1 MHEIYGVDEI
11 LFFYGIKNG
20 LKGYRA
26 MFIEIGEFLNLRLK
40 QMGIQHLFGVPGDF
54 NLSYLEQVEAD
65 AQLEFIGN
73 CNELNAAYAAD
84 GYARINGFAAL
95 ATTYGVGD
103 LSAINGIAG
112 AYAENVPM
120 VHISGIPP
128 LHVVQK
134 GILVHHTLVDGNYDN
149 IMNCMKEFTVAQT
162 RLTPANAAFEI
173 DRVLRQC
180 FLERRPVH
188 IQLASD
194 ITHVKIEVDER
205 PLDLS
210 YPSVEPDLLSSVVDQ
225 LCGILAKAKS
235 PALLIDNEAA
245 VFGVT
250 SLLHDLSNKCSI
262 PFAGMNTAKNIMD
275 EGSPRYIGT
284 YVGGASQPHVKNVIE
299 QSDCLIGVGVRFTD
313 VGSAVFTHQIATENY
328 IEIKPYGLNIFGQD
342 VPGIEIGQLLVELNK
357 KVAARK
363 TPHNIVTQCSTQ
375 KKPEVNE
382 QQKLSQELLWNAIAG
397 FFKDDDVIIG
407 EVGTSNSALSAL
419 KLPATAKYISQP
431 LWGSIGYTLPA
442 LLGSLLAAPERRQIL
457 FIGDGSFQL
466 TVQELSTIIR
476 HGLKPIIFLLNN
488 GGYTIERLIMGENAA
503 YNDIQN
509 WNYAQIPAV
518 FNGSKAYQSHVVET
532 VGQLQQVLDN
542 VQQQDGLTFV
552 ELKLPAMDAPLS
564 LKKFANVIARFDYGD
579 RGYEILTQRSN
590 TLECKNVSSF

>member
-1 MHEIYGVDEI
+1 
-11 LFFYGIKNG
+11 
-20 LKGYRA
+20 
-26 MFIEIGEFLNLRLK
+26 MFIEIGDFLNLRLK
-40 QMGIQHLFGVPGDF
+40 QMGILHLFGVPGDF

-65 AQLEFIGN
+65 SQLEFIGN

-95 ATTYGVGD
+95 TTTYGVGD

-112 AYAENVPM
+112 AYAENVPV

-134 GILVHHTLVDGNYDN
+134 GTLVHHTLVDGNYDN

-180 FLERRPVH
+180 FLDRRPVH
-188 IQLASD
+188 IQLPSD
-194 ITHVKIEVDER
+194 ITHVKIEVTDR

-210 YPSVEPDLLSSVVDQ
+210 YPAVEPELLQSAVAK
-225 LCGILAKAKS
+225 LCEVIGSAKN
-235 PALLIDNEAA
+235 PALLIDNEAS

-250 SLLHDLSNKCSI
+250 SLLNDLSQKCSI
-262 PFAGMNTAKNIMD
+262 PFASMLTAKNIMD
-275 EGSPRYIGT
+275 EGSPRYVGT
-284 YVGGASQPHVKNVIE
+284 YVGGASQPNVRSTIE
-299 QSDCLIGVGVRFTD
+299 QSDCLIGVGVRFSD
-313 VGSAVFTHQIATENY
+313 VGTGVFTHQIATENY
-328 IEIKPYGLNIFGQD
+328 IEIKPYALTIFGQD
-342 VPGIEIGQLLVELNK
+342 YPGIEIGQLLVELNK
-357 KVAARK
+357 KVAPRK
-363 TPHNIVTQCSTQ
+363 LI
-375 KKPEVNE
+375 KPILEKQQPQVIDVPE
-382 QQKLSQELLWNAIAG
+382 QQKLSQDILWNAVAD
-397 FFKDDDVIIG
+397 FLKEDDVIIG
-407 EVGTSNSALSAL
+407 EVGTSNSALAGL
-419 KLPATAKYISQP
+419 KLPATAKYIAQP

-509 WNYAQIPAV
+509 WHYTEIPGV
-518 FNGSKAYQSHVVET
+518 FNGKHQYKSCVVET
-532 VGQLQQVLDN
+532 AGQLKQTLDMMH
-542 VQQQDGLTFV
+542 QFDGLTFI

-564 LKKFANVIARFDYGD
+564 LKKFASVIARFDYGD
-579 RGYEILTQRSN
+579 RGYEILKQRSQ
-590 TLECKNVSSF
+590 KIPYQKVISF

>member
-65 AQLEFIGN
+65 AQLKFIGN

-275 EGSPRYIGT
+275 EGSPHYIGT

-407 EVGTSNSALSAL
+407 EVGTSNSALSGL

>member
-134 GILVHHTLVDGNYDN
+134 GILVHHTLIDGNYDN

-275 EGSPRYIGT
+275 EGSPHYIGT

-407 EVGTSNSALSAL
+407 EVGTSNSALSGL

-476 HGLKPIIFLLNN
+476 HELKPIIFLLNN

-532 VGQLQQVLDN
+532 IGQLKQVLDN
-542 VQQQDGLTFV
+542 VQQLDGLTFV

-579 RGYEILTQRSN
+579 RGYEILTQRSQSI
-590 TLECKNVSSF
+590 ECKNASSF

>member
-134 GILVHHTLVDGNYDN
+134 GILVHHTLIDGNYDN

-275 EGSPRYIGT
+275 EGSPHYIGT

-407 EVGTSNSALSAL
+407 EVGTSNSALSGL

>member
-1 MHEIYGVDEI
+1 
-11 LFFYGIKNG
+11 
-20 LKGYRA
+20 
-26 MFIEIGEFLNLRLK
+26 MFMEIGEFLNLRLK

-65 AQLEFIGN
+65 TQLEFIGN

-162 RLTPANAAFEI
+162 RLTPANAASEI

-180 FLERRPVH
+180 FIERRPVH

-194 ITHVKIEVDER
+194 ITHVKIEVDTR
-205 PLDLS
+205 PLELG
-210 YPSVEPDLLSSVVDQ
+210 YPAIEPELLHSVVDQ

-235 PALLIDNEAA
+235 PALLVDNEAA

-250 SLLHDLSNKCSI
+250 SLLHDLSLKCSM
-262 PFAGMNTAKNIMD
+262 PFASMNTAKNIMD

-313 VGSAVFTHQIATENY
+313 VGSAVFTQQIATENY

-342 VPGIEIGQLLVELNK
+342 IPGIAIGQLLAELHK
-357 KVAARK
+357 KVAPRK
-363 TPHNIVTQCSTQ
+363 APQPVLNHQPVQAI
-375 KKPEVNE
+375 EVPE
-382 QQKLSQELLWNAIAG
+382 QQKLSQELLWNAIVG
-397 FFKDDDVIIG
+397 FFKEDDVIIG
-407 EVGTSNSALSAL
+407 EVGTSNSALSGL
-419 KLPATAKYISQP
+419 KLPATAKYIAQP

-476 HGLKPIIFLLNN
+476 HELKPIIFLLNN

-532 VGQLQQVLDN
+532 IGQLKQVLDN
-542 VQQQDGLTFV
+542 VQQLDGLTFV
-552 ELKLPAMDAPLS
+552 ELKLPAMDAPMS

-579 RGYEILTQRSN
+579 RGYEILTQRSQAI
-590 TLECKNVSSF
+590 ECKNASSF

>member
-1 MHEIYGVDEI
+1 
-11 LFFYGIKNG
+11 
-20 LKGYRA
+20 
-26 MFIEIGEFLNLRLK
+26 MFIEIGDFLNLRLK
-40 QMGIQHLFGVPGDF
+40 QMGILHLFGVPGDF

-65 AQLEFIGN
+65 SQLEFIGN

-95 ATTYGVGD
+95 TTTYGVGD

-112 AYAENVPM
+112 AYAENVPV

-134 GILVHHTLVDGNYDN
+134 GTLVHHTLVDGNYDN

-180 FLERRPVH
+180 FLDRRPVH
-188 IQLASD
+188 IQLPSD
-194 ITHVKIEVDER
+194 ITHVKIEVTDR

-210 YPSVEPDLLSSVVDQ
+210 YPAVEPELLQSAVAK
-225 LCGILAKAKS
+225 LCEVIGSAKN
-235 PALLIDNEAA
+235 PALLIDNEAS

-250 SLLHDLSNKCSI
+250 SLLNDLSQKCSI
-262 PFAGMNTAKNIMD
+262 PFASMLTAKNIMD
-275 EGSPRYIGT
+275 EGSPRYVGT
-284 YVGGASQPHVKNVIE
+284 YVGGASQPNVRSTIE
-299 QSDCLIGVGVRFTD
+299 QSDCLIGVGVRFSD
-313 VGSAVFTHQIATENY
+313 VGTGVFTHQIATENY
-328 IEIKPYGLNIFGQD
+328 IEIKPYALTIFGQD
-342 VPGIEIGQLLVELNK
+342 YPGIEIGQLLVELNK
-357 KVAARK
+357 KVAPRK
-363 TPHNIVTQCSTQ
+363 LI
-375 KKPEVNE
+375 KPILEKQQPQVIDVPE
-382 QQKLSQELLWNAIAG
+382 QQKLSQDILWSAVADFI
-397 FFKDDDVIIG
+397 KEDDVIIG
-407 EVGTSNSALSAL
+407 EVGTSNSALAGL
-419 KLPATAKYISQP
+419 KLPATAKYIAQP

-509 WNYAQIPAV
+509 WHYTEIPGV
-518 FNGSKAYQSHVVET
+518 FNGKHQYKSCVVET
-532 VGQLQQVLDN
+532 AGQLKQTLDTMH
-542 VQQQDGLTFV
+542 QFDGLTFI

-564 LKKFANVIARFDYGD
+564 LKKFASVIARFDYGD
-579 RGYEILTQRSN
+579 RGYEILKQRSQ
-590 TLECKNVSSF
+590 KIPYQKVISF

>member
-1 MHEIYGVDEI
+1 
-11 LFFYGIKNG
+11 
-20 LKGYRA
+20 
-26 MFIEIGEFLNLRLK
+26 
-40 QMGIQHLFGVPGDF
+40 
-54 NLSYLEQVEAD
+54 
-65 AQLEFIGN
+65 
-73 CNELNAAYAAD
+73 
-84 GYARINGFAAL
+84 
-95 ATTYGVGD
+95 
-103 LSAINGIAG
+103 
-112 AYAENVPM
+112 
-120 VHISGIPP
+120 
-128 LHVVQK
+128 
-134 GILVHHTLVDGNYDN
+134 
-149 IMNCMKEFTVAQT
+149 MKEFTVAQT

-275 EGSPRYIGT
+275 EGSPHYIGT

-357 KVAARK
+357 KVAPRK

-407 EVGTSNSALSAL
+407 EVGTSNSALSGL

-532 VGQLQQVLDN
+532 IGQLQQVLDN

>member
-1 MHEIYGVDEI
+1 
-11 LFFYGIKNG
+11 
-20 LKGYRA
+20 
-26 MFIEIGEFLNLRLK
+26 MFIEIGDFLNLRLK
-40 QMGIQHLFGVPGDF
+40 QMGILHLFGVPGDF

-65 AQLEFIGN
+65 SQLEFIGN

-95 ATTYGVGD
+95 TTTYGVGD

-112 AYAENVPM
+112 AYAENVPV

-134 GILVHHTLVDGNYDN
+134 GTLVHHTLVDGNYDN

-180 FLERRPVH
+180 FLDRRPVH
-188 IQLASD
+188 IQLPSD
-194 ITHVKIEVDER
+194 ITHVKIEVTDR

-210 YPSVEPDLLSSVVDQ
+210 YPAVEPELLQSAVAK
-225 LCGILAKAKS
+225 LCEVIGSAKN
-235 PALLIDNEAA
+235 PALLIDNEAS

-250 SLLHDLSNKCSI
+250 SLLNDLSQKCSI
-262 PFAGMNTAKNIMD
+262 PFASMLTAKNIMD
-275 EGSPRYIGT
+275 EDSPRYVGT
-284 YVGGASQPHVKNVIE
+284 YVGGASQPQVRNTIE
-299 QSDCLIGVGVRFTD
+299 QSDCLIGIGVRFSD
-313 VGSAVFTHQIATENY
+313 VGTGVFTHQIATENY
-328 IEIKPYGLNIFGQD
+328 IEIKPYALTIFGQD
-342 VPGIEIGQLLVELNK
+342 YPGIEIGQLLVELNK
-357 KVAARK
+357 KVAPRK
-363 TPHNIVTQCSTQ
+363 LI
-375 KKPEVNE
+375 KPILEKQQPQVIDVPE
-382 QQKLSQELLWNAIAG
+382 QQKLSQDILWNAVAD
-397 FFKDDDVIIG
+397 FLKEDDVIIG
-407 EVGTSNSALSAL
+407 EVGTSNSALAGL
-419 KLPATAKYISQP
+419 KLPATAKYIAQP

-509 WNYAQIPAV
+509 WHYTEIPGV
-518 FNGSKAYQSHVVET
+518 FNGKHQYKSCVVET
-532 VGQLQQVLDN
+532 AGQLKQTLDTMH
-542 VQQQDGLTFV
+542 QFDGLTFI

-564 LKKFANVIARFDYGD
+564 LKKFASVIARFDYGD
-579 RGYEILTQRSN
+579 RGYEILKQRSQ
-590 TLECKNVSSF
+590 KIPYQKVISF

>member
-275 EGSPRYIGT
+275 EGSPHYIGT

-407 EVGTSNSALSAL
+407 EVGTSNSALSGL

-532 VGQLQQVLDN
+532 IGQLQQVLDN

>member
-1 MHEIYGVDEI
+1 MKYY
-11 LFFYGIKNG
+11 FFYGIKIG
-20 LKGYRA
+20 LKGFRA
-26 MFIEIGEFLNLRLK
+26 MFMEIGEFLNLRLK

-65 AQLEFIGN
+65 TQLEFIGN

-162 RLTPANAAFEI
+162 RLTPANAASEI

-180 FLERRPVH
+180 FIERRPVH

-194 ITHVKIEVDER
+194 ITHVKIEVDTR
-205 PLDLS
+205 PLELH
-210 YPSVEPDLLSSVVDQ
+210 YPAVEPELLHSVVDQ

-235 PALLIDNEAA
+235 PALLVDNEAA

-250 SLLHDLSNKCSI
+250 SLLHDLSHKCSI
-262 PFAGMNTAKNIMD
+262 PFASMNTAKNIMD

-284 YVGGASQPHVKNVIE
+284 YVGGASQPHVKNAIE

-313 VGSAVFTHQIATENY
+313 VGSAVFTQQIATENY

-342 VPGIEIGQLLVELNK
+342 IPGIAIGQLLAELHK
-357 KVAARK
+357 KVAPRK
-363 TPHNIVTQCSTQ
+363 APQPVLNHQPVQAI
-375 KKPEVNE
+375 EVPE
-382 QQKLSQELLWNAIAG
+382 QQKLSQELLWNAIVG
-397 FFKDDDVIIG
+397 FFKEDDVIIG
-407 EVGTSNSALSAL
+407 EVGTSNSALSGL
-419 KLPATAKYISQP
+419 KLPATAKYIAQP

-476 HGLKPIIFLLNN
+476 HELKPIIFLLNN

-532 VGQLQQVLDN
+532 IGQLKQVLDN
-542 VQQQDGLTFV
+542 VQQLDGLTFV

-579 RGYEILTQRSN
+579 RGYEILTQRSQSI
-590 TLECKNVSSF
+590 ECKNASSF

>member
-1 MHEIYGVDEI
+1 
-11 LFFYGIKNG
+11 
-20 LKGYRA
+20 
-26 MFIEIGEFLNLRLK
+26 MFIEIGDFLNLRLK
-40 QMGIQHLFGVPGDF
+40 QMGILHLFGVPGDF

-65 AQLEFIGN
+65 SQLEFIGN

-95 ATTYGVGD
+95 TTTYGVGD

-112 AYAENVPM
+112 AYAENVPV

-134 GILVHHTLVDGNYDN
+134 GTLVHHTLVDGNYDN

-180 FLERRPVH
+180 FLDRRPVH
-188 IQLASD
+188 IQLPSD
-194 ITHVKIEVDER
+194 ITHVKIEVTDR

-210 YPSVEPDLLSSVVDQ
+210 YPAVEPELLHSAVAK
-225 LCGILAKAKS
+225 LCEVIGAAQH
-235 PALLIDNEAA
+235 PALLIDNEAS

-250 SLLHDLSNKCSI
+250 SLLNDLSQKCSI
-262 PFAGMNTAKNIMD
+262 PFASMLTAKNIMD
-275 EGSPRYIGT
+275 EGSPRYVGT
-284 YVGGASQPHVKNVIE
+284 YVGGASQPHVRNTIE
-299 QSDCLIGVGVRFTD
+299 QSDCLIGIGVRFSD
-313 VGSAVFTHQIATENY
+313 VGTGVFTHQIATEHY
-328 IEIKPYGLNIFGQD
+328 IEIKPYALTIFGQD
-342 VPGIEIGQLLVELNK
+342 YPGIEIGQLLVELNK
-357 KVAARK
+357 KVAPRK
-363 TPHNIVTQCSTQ
+363 LS
-375 KKPEVNE
+375 KPMLEKQPSPAIDVPE
-382 QQKLSQELLWNAIAG
+382 QQKLSQDILWNAVANFI
-397 FFKDDDVIIG
+397 KEDDVIIG
-407 EVGTSNSALSAL
+407 EVGTSNSALAGL
-419 KLPATAKYISQP
+419 KLPATAKYIAQP

-476 HGLKPIIFLLNN
+476 HDLKPIIFLLNN

-509 WNYAQIPAV
+509 WHYTQIAGV
-518 FNGSKAYQSHVVET
+518 FNGKHQYKSCVVENA
-532 VGQLQQVLDN
+532 GQLKQTLDSIE
-542 VQQQDGLTFV
+542 QFDGLTFI

-564 LKKFANVIARFDYGD
+564 LKKFASVIARFDYGD
-579 RGYEILTQRSN
+579 RGYEILKQRAQN
-590 TLECKNVSSF
+590 TPCQKVISF

>member
-1 MHEIYGVDEI
+1 
-11 LFFYGIKNG
+11 
-20 LKGYRA
+20 

-65 AQLEFIGN
+65 SELEFIGN

-112 AYAENVPM
+112 AYAENVPL

-128 LHVVQK
+128 LHAVQK

-180 FLERRPVH
+180 FLDRRPVH

-194 ITHVKIEVDER
+194 ITHVKIEVDEQ

-210 YPSVEPDLLSSVVDQ
+210 YPSVDPDVLQSAVSR
-225 LCGILAKAKS
+225 LCEVLARAKK
-235 PALLIDNEAA
+235 PALLIDNEAS

-250 SLLHDLSNKCSI
+250 SLLNDLSQKCSI
-262 PFAGMNTAKNIMD
+262 PFASMSTAKNIMD
-275 EGSPRYIGT
+275 EGSARYVGT
-284 YVGGASQPHVKNVIE
+284 YVGGASQAHVKNTIE

-313 VGSAVFTHQIATENY
+313 VGTAVFTHKIATENY

-342 VPGIEIGQLLVELNK
+342 YPGIEIGQLLVELNK

-363 TPHNIVTQCSTQ
+363 APSSVVE
-375 KKPEVNE
+375 KPLHSSVKDVPE
-382 QQKLSQELLWNAIAG
+382 QQKLSQDVLWQSIAG
-397 FFKDDDVIIG
+397 FLKEDDVIIG
-407 EVGTSNSALSAL
+407 EVGTSNSALSGL

-442 LLGSLLAAPERRQIL
+442 LLGSSLAAPERRQIL

-509 WNYAQIPAV
+509 WNYTAIPSV
-518 FNGSKAYQSHVVET
+518 FNGGQDHSTYVVET
-532 VGQLQQVLDN
+532 VGQLKTVLDN
-542 VQQQDGLTFV
+542 VEQNQGLTFV
-552 ELKLPAMDAPLS
+552 ELKLPAMDAPAS
-564 LKKFANVIARFDYGD
+564 LKKFAEVIARFDYGD
-579 RGYEILTQRSN
+579 RAFDLLKERTQPVA
-590 TLECKNVSSF
+590 CQNVSSF

>member
-1 MHEIYGVDEI
+1 
-11 LFFYGIKNG
+11 
-20 LKGYRA
+20 
-26 MFIEIGEFLNLRLK
+26 MFIEIGDFLNLRLK
-40 QMGIQHLFGVPGDF
+40 QMGILHLFGVPGDF

-65 AQLEFIGN
+65 SQLEFIGN

-95 ATTYGVGD
+95 TTTYGVGD

-112 AYAENVPM
+112 AYAENVPV

-134 GILVHHTLVDGNYDN
+134 GTLVHHTLVDGNYDN

-180 FLERRPVH
+180 FLDRRPVH
-188 IQLASD
+188 IQLPSD
-194 ITHVKIEVDER
+194 ITHVKIEVTDR

-210 YPSVEPDLLSSVVDQ
+210 YPAVEPELLQSAVAK
-225 LCGILAKAKS
+225 LCEVIGSAKN
-235 PALLIDNEAA
+235 PALLIDNEAS

-250 SLLHDLSNKCSI
+250 SLLNDLSQKCSI
-262 PFAGMNTAKNIMD
+262 PFASMLTAKNIMD
-275 EGSPRYIGT
+275 EGSPRYVGT
-284 YVGGASQPHVKNVIE
+284 YVGGASQPNVRSTIE
-299 QSDCLIGVGVRFTD
+299 QSDCLIGVGVRFSD
-313 VGSAVFTHQIATENY
+313 VGTGVFTHQIATENY
-328 IEIKPYGLNIFGQD
+328 IEIKPYALTIFGQD
-342 VPGIEIGQLLVELNK
+342 YPGIEIGQLLVELNK
-357 KVAARK
+357 KVAPRK
-363 TPHNIVTQCSTQ
+363 LI
-375 KKPEVNE
+375 KPILEKQQPQVIDVPE
-382 QQKLSQELLWNAIAG
+382 QQKLSQDILWSAVAD
-397 FFKDDDVIIG
+397 FLKEDDVIIG
-407 EVGTSNSALSAL
+407 EVGTSNSALAGL
-419 KLPATAKYISQP
+419 KLPATAKYIAQP

-509 WNYAQIPAV
+509 WHYTEIPGV
-518 FNGSKAYQSHVVET
+518 FNGKHQYKSCVVET
-532 VGQLQQVLDN
+532 VGQLKQTLDTMH
-542 VQQQDGLTFV
+542 QFDGLTFI

-564 LKKFANVIARFDYGD
+564 LKKFASVIARFDYGD
-579 RGYEILTQRSN
+579 RGYEILKQRSQ
-590 TLECKNVSSF
+590 KIPSQKVISF

>member
-1 MHEIYGVDEI
+1 
-11 LFFYGIKNG
+11 
-20 LKGYRA
+20 
-26 MFIEIGEFLNLRLK
+26 MFIEIGDFLNLRLK
-40 QMGIQHLFGVPGDF
+40 QMGILHLFGVPGDF

-65 AQLEFIGN
+65 SQLEFIGN

-95 ATTYGVGD
+95 TTTYGVGD

-112 AYAENVPM
+112 AYAENVPV

-134 GILVHHTLVDGNYDN
+134 GTLVHHTLVDGNYDN

-180 FLERRPVH
+180 FLDRRPVH
-188 IQLASD
+188 IQLPSD
-194 ITHVKIEVDER
+194 ITHVKIEVTDR

-210 YPSVEPDLLSSVVDQ
+210 YPAVEPELLQSAVAK
-225 LCGILAKAKS
+225 LCEVIGSAKN
-235 PALLIDNEAA
+235 PALLIDNEAS

-250 SLLHDLSNKCSI
+250 SLLNDLSQKCSI
-262 PFAGMNTAKNIMD
+262 PFASMLTAKNIMD
-275 EGSPRYIGT
+275 EGSPRYVGT
-284 YVGGASQPHVKNVIE
+284 YVGGASQPNVRSTIE
-299 QSDCLIGVGVRFTD
+299 QSDCLIGVGVRFSD
-313 VGSAVFTHQIATENY
+313 VGTGVFTHQIATENY
-328 IEIKPYGLNIFGQD
+328 IEIKPYGLTIFGQD
-342 VPGIEIGQLLVELNK
+342 YPGIEIGQLLVELNK
-357 KVAARK
+357 KVAPRK
-363 TPHNIVTQCSTQ
+363 LI
-375 KKPEVNE
+375 KPILEKHQPQGIDVPE
-382 QQKLSQELLWNAIAG
+382 QQKLSQDILWSAVAD
-397 FFKDDDVIIG
+397 FLKEDDVIIG
-407 EVGTSNSALSAL
+407 EVGTSNSALAGL
-419 KLPATAKYISQP
+419 KLPATAKYIAQP

-509 WNYAQIPAV
+509 WHYTEIPGV
-518 FNGSKAYQSHVVET
+518 FNGKHQYKSCVVET
-532 VGQLQQVLDN
+532 AGQLKQTLDTMH
-542 VQQQDGLTFV
+542 QFDGLTFI

-564 LKKFANVIARFDYGD
+564 LKKFASVIARFDYGD
-579 RGYEILTQRSN
+579 RGYEILKQRSQ
-590 TLECKNVSSF
+590 KIPYQKVISF

>member
-1 MHEIYGVDEI
+1 
-11 LFFYGIKNG
+11 
-20 LKGYRA
+20 

-407 EVGTSNSALSAL
+407 EVGTSNSALSGL

>member
-1 MHEIYGVDEI
+1 
-11 LFFYGIKNG
+11 
-20 LKGYRA
+20 
-26 MFIEIGEFLNLRLK
+26 MFIEIGDFLNLRLK
-40 QMGIQHLFGVPGDF
+40 QMGILHLFGVPGDF

-65 AQLEFIGN
+65 SQLEFIGN

-95 ATTYGVGD
+95 TTTYGVGD

-112 AYAENVPM
+112 AYAENVPV

-134 GILVHHTLVDGNYDN
+134 GTLVHHTLVDGNYDN

-180 FLERRPVH
+180 FLDRRPVH
-188 IQLASD
+188 IQLPSD
-194 ITHVKIEVDER
+194 ITHVKIEVTDR

-210 YPSVEPDLLSSVVDQ
+210 YPAVEPELLQSAVAK
-225 LCGILAKAKS
+225 LCEVIGSAKN
-235 PALLIDNEAA
+235 PALLIDNEAS

-250 SLLHDLSNKCSI
+250 SLLNDLSQKCSI
-262 PFAGMNTAKNIMD
+262 PFASMLTAKNIMD
-275 EGSPRYIGT
+275 EGSPRYVGT
-284 YVGGASQPHVKNVIE
+284 YVGGASQPNVRSTIE
-299 QSDCLIGVGVRFTD
+299 QSDCLIGVGVRFSD
-313 VGSAVFTHQIATENY
+313 VGTGVFTHQIATENY
-328 IEIKPYGLNIFGQD
+328 IEIKPYALTIFGQD
-342 VPGIEIGQLLVELNK
+342 YPGIEIGQLLVELNK
-357 KVAARK
+357 KVAPRK
-363 TPHNIVTQCSTQ
+363 LI
-375 KKPEVNE
+375 KPILEKQQPQVIDVPE
-382 QQKLSQELLWNAIAG
+382 QQKLSQDILWSAVAD
-397 FFKDDDVIIG
+397 FLKEDDVIIG
-407 EVGTSNSALSAL
+407 EVGTSNSALAGL
-419 KLPATAKYISQP
+419 KLPATAKYIAQP

-509 WNYAQIPAV
+509 WHYTEIPGV
-518 FNGSKAYQSHVVET
+518 FNCKHQYKSCVVET
-532 VGQLQQVLDN
+532 AGQLKQILDTMH
-542 VQQQDGLTFV
+542 QFDGLTFI

-564 LKKFANVIARFDYGD
+564 LKKFASVIARFDYGD
-579 RGYEILTQRSN
+579 RGYEILKQRSQMIPYQ
-590 TLECKNVSSF
+590 KVISF

>member
-1 MHEIYGVDEI
+1 
-11 LFFYGIKNG
+11 
-20 LKGYRA
+20 
-26 MFIEIGEFLNLRLK
+26 MFMEIGEFLNLRLK

-162 RLTPANAAFEI
+162 RLTPANAASEI

-180 FLERRPVH
+180 FIERRPVH

-194 ITHVKIEVDER
+194 ITHVKIEVDAR
-205 PLDLS
+205 PLELR
-210 YPSVEPDLLSSVVDQ
+210 YPAVEPELLHSVVDQ
-225 LCGILAKAKS
+225 L
-235 PALLIDNEAA
+235 
-245 VFGVT
+245 FGVT
-250 SLLHDLSNKCSI
+250 SLLHDLSHKCSI
-262 PFAGMNTAKNIMD
+262 PFASMNTAKNIMD

-342 VPGIEIGQLLVELNK
+342 IPGIAIGQLLAELNK
-357 KVAARK
+357 KVAPRK
-363 TPHNIVTQCSTQ
+363 APQPVLNHQPVQRI
-375 KKPEVNE
+375 EVPE

-397 FFKDDDVIIG
+397 FFKEHDVIIG
-407 EVGTSNSALSAL
+407 EVGTSNSALSGL
-419 KLPATAKYISQP
+419 KLPATAKYIAQP

-476 HGLKPIIFLLNN
+476 HELKPIIFLLNN

-532 VGQLQQVLDN
+532 IGQLKQVLEH
-542 VQQQDGLTFV
+542 VQQLDGLTFV
-552 ELKLPAMDAPLS
+552 ELKLPAMDAPMS

-579 RGYEILTQRSN
+579 RGYEILTQRSQAI
-590 TLECKNVSSF
+590 ECKNASSF

>member
-262 PFAGMNTAKNIMD
+262 PLAGMNTAKNIMD
-275 EGSPRYIGT
+275 EGSPHYIGT

-357 KVAARK
+357 KVAPRK
-363 TPHNIVTQCSTQ
+363 TPHHIVTQSPTQ
-375 KKPEVNE
+375 KRPEVNE

-407 EVGTSNSALSAL
+407 EVGTSNSALSGL

-532 VGQLQQVLDN
+532 IGQLQQVLDN

>member
-1 MHEIYGVDEI
+1 
-11 LFFYGIKNG
+11 
-20 LKGYRA
+20 
-26 MFIEIGEFLNLRLK
+26 MFIEIGDFLNLRLK
-40 QMGIQHLFGVPGDF
+40 QMGILHLFGVPGDF

-65 AQLEFIGN
+65 SQLEFIGN

-95 ATTYGVGD
+95 TTTYGVGD

-112 AYAENVPM
+112 AYAENVPV

-134 GILVHHTLVDGNYDN
+134 GTLVHHTLVDGNYDN

-180 FLERRPVH
+180 FLDRRPVH
-188 IQLASD
+188 IQLPSD
-194 ITHVKIEVDER
+194 ITHVKIEVTDR

-210 YPSVEPDLLSSVVDQ
+210 YPAVEPELLQSAVAK
-225 LCGILAKAKS
+225 LCEVIGSAKN
-235 PALLIDNEAA
+235 PALLIDNEAS

-250 SLLHDLSNKCSI
+250 SLLNDLSQKCSI
-262 PFAGMNTAKNIMD
+262 PFASMLTAKNIMD
-275 EGSPRYIGT
+275 EDSPRYVGT
-284 YVGGASQPHVKNVIE
+284 YVGGASQPQVRNTIE
-299 QSDCLIGVGVRFTD
+299 QSDCLIGIGVRFSD
-313 VGSAVFTHQIATENY
+313 VGTGVFTHQIATENY
-328 IEIKPYGLNIFGQD
+328 IEIKPYALTIFGQD
-342 VPGIEIGQLLVELNK
+342 YPGIEIGQLLVELNK
-357 KVAARK
+357 KVAPRK
-363 TPHNIVTQCSTQ
+363 LI
-375 KKPEVNE
+375 KPILEKQQPQVIDVPE
-382 QQKLSQELLWNAIAG
+382 QQKLSQDILWSAVAD
-397 FFKDDDVIIG
+397 FLKEDDVIIG
-407 EVGTSNSALSAL
+407 EVGTSNSALAGL
-419 KLPATAKYISQP
+419 KLPATAKYIAQP

-509 WNYAQIPAV
+509 WHYTEIPGV
-518 FNGSKAYQSHVVET
+518 FNGKHQYKSCVVET
-532 VGQLQQVLDN
+532 AGQLKQTLDTMH
-542 VQQQDGLTFV
+542 QFDGLTFI

-564 LKKFANVIARFDYGD
+564 LKKFASVIARFDYGD
-579 RGYEILTQRSN
+579 RGYEILKQRSQ
-590 TLECKNVSSF
+590 KIPYQKVISF

>member
-1 MHEIYGVDEI
+1 
-11 LFFYGIKNG
+11 
-20 LKGYRA
+20 
-26 MFIEIGEFLNLRLK
+26 MFIEIGDFLNLRLK
-40 QMGIQHLFGVPGDF
+40 QMGILHLFGVPGDF

-65 AQLEFIGN
+65 SQLEFIGN

-95 ATTYGVGD
+95 TTTYGVGD

-112 AYAENVPM
+112 AYAENVPV

-134 GILVHHTLVDGNYDN
+134 GTLVHHTLVDGNYDN

-180 FLERRPVH
+180 FLDRRPVH
-188 IQLASD
+188 IQLPSD
-194 ITHVKIEVDER
+194 ITHVKIEVTDR

-210 YPSVEPDLLSSVVDQ
+210 YPAVEPELLQSAVAK
-225 LCGILAKAKS
+225 LCEVIGSAKN
-235 PALLIDNEAA
+235 PALLIDNEAS

-250 SLLHDLSNKCSI
+250 SLLNDLSQKCSI
-262 PFAGMNTAKNIMD
+262 PFASMLTAKNIMD
-275 EGSPRYIGT
+275 EGSPRYVGT
-284 YVGGASQPHVKNVIE
+284 YVGGASQPNVRSTIE
-299 QSDCLIGVGVRFTD
+299 QSDCLIGVGVRFSD
-313 VGSAVFTHQIATENY
+313 VGTGVFTHQIATENY
-328 IEIKPYGLNIFGQD
+328 IEIKPYALTIFGQD
-342 VPGIEIGQLLVELNK
+342 YPGIEIGQLLVELNK
-357 KVAARK
+357 KVAPRK
-363 TPHNIVTQCSTQ
+363 LI
-375 KKPEVNE
+375 KPILEKQQPQVIDVPE
-382 QQKLSQELLWNAIAG
+382 QQKLSQDILWSAVAD
-397 FFKDDDVIIG
+397 FLKEDDVIIG
-407 EVGTSNSALSAL
+407 EVGTSNSALAGL
-419 KLPATAKYISQP
+419 KLPATAKYIAQP

-509 WNYAQIPAV
+509 WHYTEIPGV
-518 FNGSKAYQSHVVET
+518 FNGKHQYKSCVVET
-532 VGQLQQVLDN
+532 AGQLKQTLDTMH
-542 VQQQDGLTFV
+542 QFDGLTFI

-564 LKKFANVIARFDYGD
+564 LKKFASVIARFDYGD
-579 RGYEILTQRSN
+579 RGYEILKQRSQ
-590 TLECKNVSSF
+590 KIPYQKVISF

>member
-1 MHEIYGVDEI
+1 
-11 LFFYGIKNG
+11 
-20 LKGYRA
+20 
-26 MFIEIGEFLNLRLK
+26 MFIEIGDFLNRRLK

-65 AQLEFIGN
+65 SELEFIGN

-112 AYAENVPM
+112 AYAENVPL

-128 LHVVQK
+128 LHAVQK

-180 FLERRPVH
+180 FLDRRPVH

-194 ITHVKIEVDER
+194 ITHVKIEVDEQ

-210 YPSVEPDLLSSVVDQ
+210 YPSVDPDVLQSAVSR
-225 LCGILAKAKS
+225 LCKVLARAKK
-235 PALLIDNEAA
+235 PALLIDNEAS

-250 SLLHDLSNKCSI
+250 SLLNDLSQKCSI
-262 PFAGMNTAKNIMD
+262 PFASMSTAKNIMD
-275 EGSPRYIGT
+275 EGSARYVGT
-284 YVGGASQPHVKNVIE
+284 YVGGASQAHVKNTIE

-313 VGSAVFTHQIATENY
+313 VGTAVFTHKIASENY

-342 VPGIEIGQLLVELNK
+342 YPGIEIGQLLVELNK

-363 TPHNIVTQCSTQ
+363 APSSVVE
-375 KKPEVNE
+375 KPLHSSVKDVPE
-382 QQKLSQELLWNAIAG
+382 QQKLSQDVLWQSIAG
-397 FFKDDDVIIG
+397 FLKEDDVIIG
-407 EVGTSNSALSAL
+407 EVGTSNSALSGL

-442 LLGSLLAAPERRQIL
+442 LLGSSLAAPERRQIL

-509 WNYAQIPAV
+509 WNYTAIPSV
-518 FNGSKAYQSHVVET
+518 FNGVQDHSTYVVET
-532 VGQLQQVLDN
+532 VGQLKTVLDN
-542 VQQQDGLTFV
+542 VEQNQGLTFV
-552 ELKLPAMDAPLS
+552 ELKLPAMDAPAS
-564 LKKFANVIARFDYGD
+564 LKKFAEVIARFDYGD
-579 RGYEILTQRSN
+579 RAFDLLKERTQPVA
-590 TLECKNVSSF
+590 CQNVSSF

>member
-1 MHEIYGVDEI
+1 
-11 LFFYGIKNG
+11 
-20 LKGYRA
+20 

-65 AQLEFIGN
+65 SELEFIGN

-112 AYAENVPM
+112 AYAENVPL

-128 LHVVQK
+128 LHAVQK

-180 FLERRPVH
+180 FLDRRPVH

-194 ITHVKIEVDER
+194 ITHVKIEVDEQ

-210 YPSVEPDLLSSVVDQ
+210 YPSVDPDVLQSAVSR
-225 LCGILAKAKS
+225 LCEVLARAKK
-235 PALLIDNEAA
+235 PALLIDNEAS

-250 SLLHDLSNKCSI
+250 SLLNDLSQKCSI
-262 PFAGMNTAKNIMD
+262 PFASMSTAKNIMD
-275 EGSPRYIGT
+275 EGSARYVGT
-284 YVGGASQPHVKNVIE
+284 YVGGASQAHVRNTIE

-313 VGSAVFTHQIATENY
+313 VGTAVFTHKIATENY

-342 VPGIEIGQLLVELNK
+342 YPGIEIGQLLVELNK

-363 TPHNIVTQCSTQ
+363 APSSVVEKSVHSSV
-375 KKPEVNE
+375 KDVPE
-382 QQKLSQELLWNAIAG
+382 QQKLSQDVLWQSIAG
-397 FFKDDDVIIG
+397 FLKEDDVIIG
-407 EVGTSNSALSAL
+407 EVGTSNSALSGL

-442 LLGSLLAAPERRQIL
+442 LLGSSLAAPERRQIL

-509 WNYAQIPAV
+509 WNYTAIPSV
-518 FNGSKAYQSHVVET
+518 FNGGQDHSTYVVET
-532 VGQLQQVLDN
+532 VGQLKTVLDN
-542 VQQQDGLTFV
+542 VEQNQGLTFV
-552 ELKLPAMDAPLS
+552 ELKLPAMDAPAS
-564 LKKFANVIARFDYGD
+564 LKKFAEVIARFDYGD
-579 RGYEILTQRSN
+579 RAFDLLKERTQPVA
-590 TLECKNVSSF
+590 CQNVSSF

>member
-1 MHEIYGVDEI
+1 
-11 LFFYGIKNG
+11 
-20 LKGYRA
+20 
-26 MFIEIGEFLNLRLK
+26 MFIEIGDFLNLRLK
-40 QMGIQHLFGVPGDF
+40 QMGILHLFGVPGDF

-65 AQLEFIGN
+65 SQLEFIGN

-95 ATTYGVGD
+95 TTTYGVGD

-112 AYAENVPM
+112 AYAENVPV

-134 GILVHHTLVDGNYDN
+134 GTLVHHTLVDGNYDN

-180 FLERRPVH
+180 FLDRRPVH
-188 IQLASD
+188 IQLPSD
-194 ITHVKIEVDER
+194 ITHVKIEVTDR

-210 YPSVEPDLLSSVVDQ
+210 YPAVEPELLQSAVAK
-225 LCGILAKAKS
+225 LCEVIGSAKN
-235 PALLIDNEAA
+235 PALLIDNEAS

-250 SLLHDLSNKCSI
+250 SLLNDLSQKCSI
-262 PFAGMNTAKNIMD
+262 PFASMLTAKNIMD
-275 EGSPRYIGT
+275 EGSPRYVGT
-284 YVGGASQPHVKNVIE
+284 YVGGASQPNVRSTIE
-299 QSDCLIGVGVRFTD
+299 QSDCLIGVGVRFSD
-313 VGSAVFTHQIATENY
+313 VGTGVFTHQIATENY
-328 IEIKPYGLNIFGQD
+328 IEIKPYALTIFGQD
-342 VPGIEIGQLLVELNK
+342 YPGIEIGQLLVELNK
-357 KVAARK
+357 KVAPRK
-363 TPHNIVTQCSTQ
+363 LI
-375 KKPEVNE
+375 KPILEKQQPQVIDVPE
-382 QQKLSQELLWNAIAG
+382 QQKLSQDILWSAVAD
-397 FFKDDDVIIG
+397 FLKEDDVIIG
-407 EVGTSNSALSAL
+407 EVGTSNSALAGL
-419 KLPATAKYISQP
+419 KLPATAKYIAQP

-509 WNYAQIPAV
+509 WRYTEIPAV
-518 FNGSKAYQSHVVET
+518 FNGKHQYKSCVVET
-532 VGQLQQVLDN
+532 VGQLKQTLDTMH
-542 VQQQDGLTFV
+542 QFDGLTFI

-564 LKKFANVIARFDYGD
+564 LKKFASVIARFDYGD
-579 RGYEILTQRSN
+579 RGYEILKQRSQ
-590 TLECKNVSSF
+590 KIPYQKVISF

>member
-1 MHEIYGVDEI
+1 
-11 LFFYGIKNG
+11 
-20 LKGYRA
+20 
-26 MFIEIGEFLNLRLK
+26 MFMEIGEFLNLRLK

-162 RLTPANAAFEI
+162 RLTPANAASEI

-180 FLERRPVH
+180 FIERRPVH

-194 ITHVKIEVDER
+194 ITHVKIEVDAR
-205 PLDLS
+205 PLELG
-210 YPSVEPDLLSSVVDQ
+210 YPAIEPELLHSVVDQ

-235 PALLIDNEAA
+235 PALLVDNEAA

-250 SLLHDLSNKCSI
+250 SLLHDLSLKCSM
-262 PFAGMNTAKNIMD
+262 PFASMNTAKNIMD

-313 VGSAVFTHQIATENY
+313 VGSAVFTHQIDTENY
-328 IEIKPYGLNIFGQD
+328 IEIKPYGLNIFGHD
-342 VPGIEIGQLLVELNK
+342 IPGIAIGQLLAELNK
-357 KVAARK
+357 KVASRK
-363 TPHNIVTQCSTQ
+363 APQPVLNHQPVQAI
-375 KKPEVNE
+375 EVPE

-397 FFKDDDVIIG
+397 FFKEDDVIIG
-407 EVGTSNSALSAL
+407 EVGTSNSALSGL
-419 KLPATAKYISQP
+419 KLPATAKYIAQP

-476 HGLKPIIFLLNN
+476 HELKPIIFLLNN

-532 VGQLQQVLDN
+532 IGQLKQVLDN
-542 VQQQDGLTFV
+542 VQQQEGLTFV
-552 ELKLPAMDAPLS
+552 ELKLPAMDAPMS

-579 RGYEILTQRSN
+579 RGYEILTQRSQAI
-590 TLECKNVSSF
+590 ECKNASSF

>member
-1 MHEIYGVDEI
+1 
-11 LFFYGIKNG
+11 
-20 LKGYRA
+20 
-26 MFIEIGEFLNLRLK
+26 MFIEIGDFLNLRLK
-40 QMGIQHLFGVPGDF
+40 QMGILHLFGVPGDF

-65 AQLEFIGN
+65 SQLEFIGN

-95 ATTYGVGD
+95 TTTYGVGD

-112 AYAENVPM
+112 AYAENVPV

-134 GILVHHTLVDGNYDN
+134 GTLVHHTLVDGNYDN

-180 FLERRPVH
+180 FLDHRPVH
-188 IQLASD
+188 IQLPSD
-194 ITHVKIEVDER
+194 ITHVKIEVTDR

-210 YPSVEPDLLSSVVDQ
+210 YPAVEPELLQSAVAK
-225 LCGILAKAKS
+225 LCEVIGSAKN
-235 PALLIDNEAA
+235 PALLIDNEAS

-250 SLLHDLSNKCSI
+250 SLLNDLSQKCSI
-262 PFAGMNTAKNIMD
+262 PFASMLTAKNIMD
-275 EGSPRYIGT
+275 EGSPRYVGT
-284 YVGGASQPHVKNVIE
+284 YVGGASQPNVRSTIE
-299 QSDCLIGVGVRFTD
+299 QSDCLIGVGVRFSD
-313 VGSAVFTHQIATENY
+313 VGTGVFTHQIATENY
-328 IEIKPYGLNIFGQD
+328 IEIKPYALTIFGQD
-342 VPGIEIGQLLVELNK
+342 YPGIEIGQLLVELNK
-357 KVAARK
+357 KVAPRK
-363 TPHNIVTQCSTQ
+363 LI
-375 KKPEVNE
+375 KPILEKQQPQVIDVPE
-382 QQKLSQELLWNAIAG
+382 QQKLSQDILWSAVAD
-397 FFKDDDVIIG
+397 FLKEEDVIIG
-407 EVGTSNSALSAL
+407 EVGTSNSALAGL
-419 KLPATAKYISQP
+419 KLPATAKYIAQP

-509 WNYAQIPAV
+509 WHYTEIPGV
-518 FNGSKAYQSHVVET
+518 FNGKHQYKSCVVET
-532 VGQLQQVLDN
+532 AGQLKQTLDTMH
-542 VQQQDGLTFV
+542 QFDGLTFI

-564 LKKFANVIARFDYGD
+564 LKKFASVIARFDYGD
-579 RGYEILTQRSN
+579 RGYEILKQRSQ
-590 TLECKNVSSF
+590 KIPYQKVISF

>member
-1 MHEIYGVDEI
+1 
-11 LFFYGIKNG
+11 
-20 LKGYRA
+20 

-65 AQLEFIGN
+65 SELEFIGN

-112 AYAENVPM
+112 AYAENVPL

-128 LHVVQK
+128 LHAVQK

-180 FLERRPVH
+180 FLDRRPVH

-194 ITHVKIEVDER
+194 ITHVKIEVDEQ

-210 YPSVEPDLLSSVVDQ
+210 YPSVDPDVLQSAVSR
-225 LCGILAKAKS
+225 LCEVLARAKK
-235 PALLIDNEAA
+235 PALLIDNEAS

-250 SLLHDLSNKCSI
+250 SLLNDLSQKCSI
-262 PFAGMNTAKNIMD
+262 PFASMSTAKNIMD
-275 EGSPRYIGT
+275 EGSARYVGT
-284 YVGGASQPHVKNVIE
+284 YVGGASQAHVKNTIE

-313 VGSAVFTHQIATENY
+313 VGTAVFTHKIATENY

-342 VPGIEIGQLLVELNK
+342 YPGIEIGQLLVELNK

-363 TPHNIVTQCSTQ
+363 APSSVVE
-375 KKPEVNE
+375 KPLHSSVKDVPE
-382 QQKLSQELLWNAIAG
+382 QQKLSQDVLWQSIAG
-397 FFKDDDVIIG
+397 FLKEDDVIIG
-407 EVGTSNSALSAL
+407 EVGTSNSALSGL

-442 LLGSLLAAPERRQIL
+442 LLGSSLAAPERRQIL

-509 WNYAQIPAV
+509 WNYTAIPSV
-518 FNGSKAYQSHVVET
+518 FNGVQDHSTYVVET
-532 VGQLQQVLDN
+532 VGQLKTVLDN
-542 VQQQDGLTFV
+542 VEQNQGLTFV
-552 ELKLPAMDAPLS
+552 ELKLPAMDAPAS
-564 LKKFANVIARFDYGD
+564 LKKFAEVIARFDYGD
-579 RGYEILTQRSN
+579 RAFDLLKERTQPVA
-590 TLECKNVSSF
+590 CQNVSSF

>member
-1 MHEIYGVDEI
+1 
-11 LFFYGIKNG
+11 
-20 LKGYRA
+20 
-26 MFIEIGEFLNLRLK
+26 MFIEIGDFLNLRLK
-40 QMGIQHLFGVPGDF
+40 QMGILHLFGVPGDF

-65 AQLEFIGN
+65 SQLEFIGN

-95 ATTYGVGD
+95 TTTYGVGD

-112 AYAENVPM
+112 AYAENVPV

-134 GILVHHTLVDGNYDN
+134 GTLVHHTLVDGNYDN

-180 FLERRPVH
+180 FLDRRPVH
-188 IQLASD
+188 IQLPSD
-194 ITHVKIEVDER
+194 ITHVKIEVTDR

-210 YPSVEPDLLSSVVDQ
+210 YPAVEPELLQSAVAK
-225 LCGILAKAKS
+225 LCEVIGSAKN
-235 PALLIDNEAA
+235 PALLIDNEAS

-250 SLLHDLSNKCSI
+250 SLLNDLSQKCSI
-262 PFAGMNTAKNIMD
+262 PFASMLTAKNIMD
-275 EGSPRYIGT
+275 EGSPRYVGT
-284 YVGGASQPHVKNVIE
+284 YVGGASQPNVRSTIE
-299 QSDCLIGVGVRFTD
+299 QSDCLIGVGVRFSD
-313 VGSAVFTHQIATENY
+313 VGTGVFTHQIATENY
-328 IEIKPYGLNIFGQD
+328 IEIKPYALTIFGQD
-342 VPGIEIGQLLVELNK
+342 YPGIEIGQVLVELNK
-357 KVAARK
+357 KVAPRK
-363 TPHNIVTQCSTQ
+363 LI
-375 KKPEVNE
+375 KPILEKQQPQVIDVPE
-382 QQKLSQELLWNAIAG
+382 QQKLSQDILWNAVAD
-397 FFKDDDVIIG
+397 FLKEDDVIIG
-407 EVGTSNSALSAL
+407 EVGTSNSALAGL
-419 KLPATAKYISQP
+419 KLPATAKYIAQP

-509 WNYAQIPAV
+509 WHYTEIPGV
-518 FNGSKAYQSHVVET
+518 FNGKHQYKSCVVET
-532 VGQLQQVLDN
+532 AGQLKQTLDTMH
-542 VQQQDGLTFV
+542 QFDGLTFI

-564 LKKFANVIARFDYGD
+564 LKKFASVIARFDYGD
-579 RGYEILTQRSN
+579 RGYEILKQRSQSIPYQ
-590 TLECKNVSSF
+590 KVISF

>member
-1 MHEIYGVDEI
+1 
-11 LFFYGIKNG
+11 
-20 LKGYRA
+20 
-26 MFIEIGEFLNLRLK
+26 MFIEIGDFLNLRLK

-65 AQLEFIGN
+65 PQLEFIGN

-84 GYARINGFAAL
+84 GYARINGFSAL

-112 AYAENVPM
+112 AYAENVAL

-128 LHVVQK
+128 LHAVQK
-134 GILVHHTLVDGNYDN
+134 GTLLHHTLVDGNYDN

-180 FLERRPVH
+180 FLDRRPVH

-194 ITHVKIEVDER
+194 ITHIKIEVSDR

-210 YPSVEPDLLSSVVDQ
+210 YPTVEPELLQEAVSK
-225 LCGILAKAKS
+225 LCDVISRAQS
-235 PALLIDNEAA
+235 PALLVDQEAS

-250 SLLHDLSNKCSI
+250 SLLEDLSQKCSM
-262 PFAGMNTAKNIMD
+262 AYANMSTAKNVMD
-275 EGSPRYIGT
+275 EGAPLYLGT
-284 YVGGASQPHVKNVIE
+284 YAGGASQAHVLSRIE
-299 QSDCLIGVGVRFTD
+299 QSDCLIGVGVRFSD
-313 VGSAVFTHQIATENY
+313 VGTAVFSHQIKPQHY
-328 IEIKPYGLNIFGQD
+328 IEIRPYSLNIFGQD
-342 VPGIEIGQLLVELNK
+342 FPGIEIGQLLLELNK
-357 KVAARK
+357 KITPRK
-363 TPHNIVTQCSTQ
+363 LSTPILQNQPKTV
-375 KKPEVNE
+375 EVLA
-382 QQKLSQELLWNAIAG
+382 QQKLSQEILWRHIQG

-407 EVGTSNSALSAL
+407 EVGTSNSALSGL
-419 KLPATAKYISQP
+419 KLPATAQYIAQP

-442 LLGSLLAAPERRQIL
+442 LLGSLLAAPDRRQIL

-476 HGLKPIIFLLNN
+476 HELKPIIFLLNN
-488 GGYTIERLIMGENAA
+488 GGYTIERLIMGENAV

-509 WNYAQIPAV
+509 WKYTEIANV
-518 FNGSKAYQSHVVET
+518 FNGNKNYNSHIVET
-532 VGQLQQVLDN
+532 AEHLQQVLAGLDQN
-542 VQQQDGLTFV
+542 DGMCFI
-552 ELKLPAMDAPLS
+552 ELKLPTMDAPSS
-564 LKKFANVIARFDYGD
+564 LKKFASVIARFDYGD
-579 RGYEILTQRSN
+579 RGFSILKQRAKAVLCEKALSN
-590 TLECKNVSSF
+590 

>member
-1 MHEIYGVDEI
+1 
-11 LFFYGIKNG
+11 
-20 LKGYRA
+20 
-26 MFIEIGEFLNLRLK
+26 MFIEIGDFLNLRLK
-40 QMGIQHLFGVPGDF
+40 QMGILHLFGVPGDF
-54 NLSYLEQVEAD
+54 NLSYLEQVEVD
-65 AQLEFIGN
+65 SQLEFIGN

-95 ATTYGVGD
+95 TTTYGVGD

-112 AYAENVPM
+112 AYAENVPV

-134 GILVHHTLVDGNYDN
+134 GTLVHHTLVDGNYDN

-180 FLERRPVH
+180 FLDRRPVH
-188 IQLASD
+188 IQLPSD
-194 ITHVKIEVDER
+194 ITHVKIEVTDR
-205 PLDLS
+205 ALDLS
-210 YPSVEPDLLSSVVDQ
+210 YPAVEPELLHSAVAK
-225 LCGILAKAKS
+225 LCEVIGSAKS
-235 PALLIDNEAA
+235 PALLIDNEAS

-250 SLLHDLSNKCSI
+250 SLLNDLSQKCSI
-262 PFAGMNTAKNIMD
+262 PFASMLTAKNIMD

-284 YVGGASQPHVKNVIE
+284 YVGGASQPHVRNTIE
-299 QSDCLIGVGVRFTD
+299 QSDCLIGVGVRFSD
-313 VGSAVFTHQIATENY
+313 VGTGVFTHQIATEHY
-328 IEIKPYGLNIFGQD
+328 IEIKPYALTIFGQD
-342 VPGIEIGQLLVELNK
+342 YPGIEIGQLLVELNK
-357 KVAARK
+357 KVAPRK
-363 TPHNIVTQCSTQ
+363 LI
-375 KKPEVNE
+375 KPVLEKQHLQITEVSE
-382 QQKLSQELLWNAIAG
+382 QQKLSQDIFWNAVAD
-397 FFKDDDVIIG
+397 FLKEDDVIIG
-407 EVGTSNSALSAL
+407 EVGTSNSALAGL
-419 KLPATAKYISQP
+419 KLPATAKYIAQP

-509 WNYAQIPAV
+509 WHYTQIPGV
-518 FNGSKAYQSHVVET
+518 FNGKHQYKSCVVET
-532 VGQLQQVLDN
+532 AGQLKQTLDTMH
-542 VQQQDGLTFV
+542 QFDGLAFI

-564 LKKFANVIARFDYGD
+564 LKKFASVIARFDYGD
-579 RGYEILTQRSN
+579 RGYEILKQRAQ
-590 TLECKNVSSF
+590 TTPCQKVISF

>member
-1 MHEIYGVDEI
+1 
-11 LFFYGIKNG
+11 
-20 LKGYRA
+20 
-26 MFIEIGEFLNLRLK
+26 MFIEIGDFLNLRLK
-40 QMGIQHLFGVPGDF
+40 QMGILHLFGVPGDF

-65 AQLEFIGN
+65 SQLEFIGN

-95 ATTYGVGD
+95 TTTYGVGD

-112 AYAENVPM
+112 AYAENVPV

-134 GILVHHTLVDGNYDN
+134 GTLVHHTLVDGNYDN

-180 FLERRPVH
+180 FLDRRPVH
-188 IQLASD
+188 IQLPSD
-194 ITHVKIEVDER
+194 ITHVKIEVTDR

-210 YPSVEPDLLSSVVDQ
+210 YPAVEPELLQSAVAK
-225 LCGILAKAKS
+225 LCEVIGSAKY
-235 PALLIDNEAA
+235 PALLIDNEAS

-250 SLLHDLSNKCSI
+250 SLLNDLSQKCSI
-262 PFAGMNTAKNIMD
+262 PFASMLTAKNIMD
-275 EGSPRYIGT
+275 EGSPRYVGT
-284 YVGGASQPHVKNVIE
+284 YVGGASQPNVRSTIE
-299 QSDCLIGVGVRFTD
+299 QSDCLIGVGVRFSD
-313 VGSAVFTHQIATENY
+313 VGTGVFTHQIATENY
-328 IEIKPYGLNIFGQD
+328 IEIKPYALTIFGQD
-342 VPGIEIGQLLVELNK
+342 YPGIEIGQLLVELNK
-357 KVAARK
+357 KVAPRK
-363 TPHNIVTQCSTQ
+363 LI
-375 KKPEVNE
+375 KPILEKQQPQVIDVPE
-382 QQKLSQELLWNAIAG
+382 QQKLSQDILWSAVAD
-397 FFKDDDVIIG
+397 FLKEDDVIIG
-407 EVGTSNSALSAL
+407 EVGTSNSALAGL
-419 KLPATAKYISQP
+419 KLPATAKYIAQP

-509 WNYAQIPAV
+509 WHYTEIPGV
-518 FNGSKAYQSHVVET
+518 FNGKHQYKSCVVET
-532 VGQLQQVLDN
+532 AGQLKQTLDTMH
-542 VQQQDGLTFV
+542 QFDGLTFI

-564 LKKFANVIARFDYGD
+564 LKKFASVIARFDYGD
-579 RGYEILTQRSN
+579 RGYEILKQRSQ
-590 TLECKNVSSF
+590 KIPYQKVISF

>member
-1 MHEIYGVDEI
+1 
-11 LFFYGIKNG
+11 
-20 LKGYRA
+20 
-26 MFIEIGEFLNLRLK
+26 MFIEIGDFLNLRLK
-40 QMGIQHLFGVPGDF
+40 QMGILHLFGVPGDF

-65 AQLEFIGN
+65 SQLEFIGN

-95 ATTYGVGD
+95 TTTYGVGD

-112 AYAENVPM
+112 AYAENVPV

-134 GILVHHTLVDGNYDN
+134 GTLVHHTLVDGNYDN

-180 FLERRPVH
+180 FLDRRPAH
-188 IQLASD
+188 IQLPSD
-194 ITHVKIEVDER
+194 ITHVKIEVTDR

-210 YPSVEPDLLSSVVDQ
+210 YPAVEPELLQSAVAK
-225 LCGILAKAKS
+225 LCEVIGSAKN
-235 PALLIDNEAA
+235 PALLIDNEAS

-250 SLLHDLSNKCSI
+250 SLLNDLSQKCSI
-262 PFAGMNTAKNIMD
+262 PFASMLTAKNIMD
-275 EGSPRYIGT
+275 EGSPRYVGT
-284 YVGGASQPHVKNVIE
+284 YVGGASQPNVRSTIE
-299 QSDCLIGVGVRFTD
+299 QSDCLIGVGVRFSD
-313 VGSAVFTHQIATENY
+313 VGTGVFTHQIATENY
-328 IEIKPYGLNIFGQD
+328 IEIKPYALTIFGQD
-342 VPGIEIGQLLVELNK
+342 YPGIEIGQLLVELNK
-357 KVAARK
+357 KVAPRK
-363 TPHNIVTQCSTQ
+363 LI
-375 KKPEVNE
+375 KPILEKQQPQVIDVPE
-382 QQKLSQELLWNAIAG
+382 QQKLSQDILWSAVAD
-397 FFKDDDVIIG
+397 FLKEDDVIIG
-407 EVGTSNSALSAL
+407 EVGTSNSALAGL
-419 KLPATAKYISQP
+419 KLPATAKYIAQP

-509 WNYAQIPAV
+509 WHYTEIPGV
-518 FNGSKAYQSHVVET
+518 FNGKHQYKSCVVET
-532 VGQLQQVLDN
+532 AGQLKQTLDTMH
-542 VQQQDGLTFV
+542 QFDGLTFI

-564 LKKFANVIARFDYGD
+564 LKKFASVIARFDYGD
-579 RGYEILTQRSN
+579 RGYEILKQRSQ
-590 TLECKNVSSF
+590 KIPYQKVISF

>member
-1 MHEIYGVDEI
+1 
-11 LFFYGIKNG
+11 
-20 LKGYRA
+20 
-26 MFIEIGEFLNLRLK
+26 MFIEIGDFLNLRLQ

-95 ATTYGVGD
+95 TTTYGVGD

-112 AYAENVPM
+112 AYAENVPV

-134 GILVHHTLVDGNYDN
+134 GTLVHHTLVDGNYDN

-180 FLERRPVH
+180 FLDRRPVH
-188 IQLASD
+188 IQLPSD
-194 ITHVKIEVDER
+194 ITHVKIEVSDR
-205 PLDLS
+205 ALDLS
-210 YPSVEPDLLSSVVDQ
+210 YPAVEPELLHSAVAK
-225 LCGILAKAKS
+225 LCEVIGSAKN
-235 PALLIDNEAA
+235 PALLIDNEAS

-250 SLLHDLSNKCSI
+250 SLLSDLSQKCSI
-262 PFAGMNTAKNIMD
+262 PFASMLTAKNIMD
-275 EGSPRYIGT
+275 EGSPRYVGT
-284 YVGGASQPHVKNVIE
+284 YVGGASQPQVRNTIE
-299 QSDCLIGVGVRFTD
+299 QSDCLIGIGVRFSD
-313 VGSAVFTHQIATENY
+313 VGTGVFTHQIATENY
-328 IEIKPYGLNIFGQD
+328 IEIKPYALTIFGQD
-342 VPGIEIGQLLVELNK
+342 FPGIEIGQLLVELNK
-357 KVAARK
+357 KVAPRK
-363 TPHNIVTQCSTQ
+363 LS
-375 KKPEVNE
+375 KPILEKQSLKTVEVPE
-382 QQKLSQELLWNAIAG
+382 QQTLSQDILWNAIAG
-397 FFKDDDVIIG
+397 FLKEDDVIIG
-407 EVGTSNSALSAL
+407 EVGTSNSALAGL
-419 KLPATAKYISQP
+419 QLPATAKYIAQP

-476 HGLKPIIFLLNN
+476 HDLKPIIFLLNN
-488 GGYTIERLIMGENAA
+488 GGYTIERLIMGENAV
-503 YNDIQN
+503 YNDVQN
-509 WNYAQIPAV
+509 WKYTEIPNV
-518 FNGSKAYQSHVVET
+518 FNGTKAYKSCVVET
-532 VGQLQQVLDN
+532 AGQLKQTLKNIDQF
-542 VQQQDGLTFV
+542 DGLTFI

-564 LKKFANVIARFDYGD
+564 LKKFASVIARFDYGD
-579 RGYEILTQRSN
+579 RGYEILKQRSQA
-590 TLECKNVSSF
+590 LPCKKAISF

>member
-1 MHEIYGVDEI
+1 MKYY
-11 LFFYGIKNG
+11 FFYGIKIG
-20 LKGYRA
+20 LKGFRA
-26 MFIEIGEFLNLRLK
+26 MFMEIGEFLNLRLK
-40 QMGIQHLFGVPGDF
+40 QIGIQHLFGVPGDF

-84 GYARINGFAAL
+84 GYARIKGFAAL

-162 RLTPANAAFEI
+162 RLTPANAASEI

-180 FLERRPVH
+180 FIERRPVH

-194 ITHVKIEVDER
+194 ITHVKIEVDIR
-205 PLDLS
+205 PLELR
-210 YPSVEPDLLSSVVDQ
+210 YPAVEPELLQSVVDQ
-225 LCGILAKAKS
+225 LCTILAKAKS

-250 SLLHDLSNKCSI
+250 ALLHDLSNKCSI
-262 PFAGMNTAKNIMD
+262 PFASMNTAKNIMD
-275 EGSPRYIGT
+275 EGSPRYVGT

-299 QSDCLIGVGVRFTD
+299 QSDCLIGIGVRFTD
-313 VGSAVFTHQIATENY
+313 VGSAVFTHQIATKNY

-342 VPGIEIGQLLVELNK
+342 VPGIEIGQLLAELNK
-357 KVAARK
+357 KVAPRK
-363 TPHNIVTQCSTQ
+363 APQPVLTQQAVQSI
-375 KKPEVNE
+375 EVPE

-397 FFKDDDVIIG
+397 FLKEDDVIIG
-407 EVGTSNSALSAL
+407 EVGTSNSALSGL
-419 KLPATAKYISQP
+419 KLPASAKYIAQP

-532 VGQLQQVLDN
+532 IGQLKQVLEN

-552 ELKLPAMDAPLS
+552 ELKLPAMDAPMS

-579 RGYEILTQRSN
+579 RGYDILTQRSQAI
-590 TLECKNVSSF
+590 ECKNASSF